1 MQGREKDLKRE
12 FDSIKVKLD
21 DSVQKF
27 STLTDLKKT
36 VDKVVEKTEIIRALT
51 LSNKSLKEENG
62 RLSQK
67 LQESE
72 RLVQKLM
79 GEVKHLRESK

>member
-79 GEVKHLRESK
+79 AEVKHLRESK

>member
-1 MQGREKDLKRE
+1 M
-12 FDSIKVKLD
+12 KLD

-62 RLSQK
+62 RLSQR

-79 GEVKHLRESK
+79 AEVKHLKESK

>member
-62 RLSQK
+62 RLSQR

-79 GEVKHLRESK
+79 AEVKHLRESK